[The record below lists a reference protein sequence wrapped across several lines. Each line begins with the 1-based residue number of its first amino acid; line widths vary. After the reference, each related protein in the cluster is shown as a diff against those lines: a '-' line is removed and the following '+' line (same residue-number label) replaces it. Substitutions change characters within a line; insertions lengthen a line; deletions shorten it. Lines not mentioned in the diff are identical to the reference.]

1 MPTTTQAASSMLAR
15 LGLAC
20 VLMTAAGAATAQ
32 HEAPA
37 TDTQTVA
44 PADLPDGFSLLEK
57 HIEAVGGKEAVKKV
71 ERLRMNGT
79 FTITAMGMTG
89 DLLIQLEAPGKMA
102 VVVELPGMGQIDQG
116 TDGEV
121 AWQSTMPGA
130 PAQIVEGEPA
140 EALKDQARFT
150 DEYTPRETYES
161 AVTIGKELFEDQMV
175 YRVETKKKRTEAV
188 SQSLYS
194 VDTGLLLAEMKKSS
208 PDAENFDLV
217 TVMSDYR
224 KVGDLVLMPHKMT
237 ASTPQFDQVI
247 EMSAIEINPE
257 FEAGTFDT
265 PGSF

>member
-1 MPTTTQAASSMLAR
+1 MNASTPTILAR

-37 TDTQTVA
+37 TETKPAVA
-44 PADLPDGFSLLEK
+44 ADLPDGYSLLEK
-57 HIEAVGGKEAVKKV
+57 HIEAVGGKDAVKKV
-71 ERLRMNGT
+71 KSLRMNGT
-79 FTITAMGMTG
+79 FAIAAVNMKG
-89 DLLIQLEAPGKMA
+89 DLLIQLEAPAKMA
-102 VVVELPGMGQIDQG
+102 VVVDLPGMGEVLQG
-116 TDGEV
+116 SDGEV

-130 PAQIVEGEPA
+130 PAQIVEGKPA
-140 EALKDQARFT
+140 EALIDQARFT

-161 AVTIGKELFEDQMV
+161 AVTVGKELFENQMS
-175 YRVETKKKRTEAV
+175 YRVEIKKKRTGAV
-188 SQSLYS
+188 SQALYS

-208 PDAENFDLV
+208 PDVEKFDLI

-247 EMSAIEINPE
+247 EMATIEVNPE
-257 FEAGTFDT
+257 FEPGTFDT